1 LHRGAVDVTGSLASD
16 AVQCSGLSSPLVTVR
31 AIEAHEPAD
40 RRGWSLERET
50 DSERDEIAER
60 ITRENGSAP
69 WFTRAG

>member
-1 LHRGAVDVTGSLASD
+1 
-16 AVQCSGLSSPLVTVR
+16 VTVR